1 MDQESLSIRTTS
13 TGHTLFHRKYLGMA
27 FYTPVLLLYYYVL
40 KNYDHIYENTSTS
53 EAFNTLK
60 RFRKCY
66 FTGWNLTAQI
76 CFISVALAD
85 EISTLYKTPFTLRKT
100 LGLMRR
106 YIFTAIVFP
115 CTLLVSILFW
125 SLYTLDRE
133 LVFPKSLDE
142 HYPPWM
148 VHSVHSFVVLP
159 LIVEMNLNKGNGI
172 EVVDFSYTLPVL
184 TAFLLAYKITL
195 FTVHLLYDVWLY
207 PIFRYLSWW
216 QRSFFLGH
224 VKRRAK
230 SMAVRSF

>member
-133 LVFPKSLDE
+133 LVFPKI
-142 HYPPWM
+142 
-148 VHSVHSFVVLP
+148 LP

-216 QRSFFLGH
+216 QRSFFLGVLYFTAVLFLYLGIRLQH